1 MFNKFIVPVA
11 AAVLAASTTSP
22 LFAQTPIST
31 EQTDAAVRALAQVV
45 DDEFFDAERAHQI
58 SQDMI
63 SALENGDF
71 AAVTDAGELAAIVTE
86 MLSEEDRHFSVNYVG
101 MREVERVN
109 AAQAGGAS
117 GDGHAERDA
126 DPFAAMR
133 RQNFGFMGV
142 EILSGNIG
150 YIDLRSFAPIEPSIE
165 TATAALQFI
174 ANTDAVI
181 FDLRQNGGGAPSMV
195 QFLTSHFLDDSGETV
210 INTFVSRDYDEP
222 QLLMALTDHPAGYRP
237 NTPLV
242 VLTSGSTGSAGE
254 AFPYHL
260 KAMERATIIGE
271 STYGAGNPGDT
282 FLTETGFSIFVST
295 GSARNPITETN
306 WEGVGVQPHIA
317 VPAADALDTALLRLY
332 GELAETATN
341 PNQARTLNWA
351 AESLASQLNP
361 VTLSASDAARYA
373 GNFGIRRTWVE
384 DGEVLYQRGDANP
397 YTLIALG
404 DNRFKFPDDDRFRLV
419 FQFDSAGALTG
430 MDMLVADG
438 RVLANPVQN

>member
-1 MFNKFIVPVA
+1 MFDKIIVPVA
-11 AAVLAASTTSP
+11 AAVLAASTPTP

-31 EQTDAAVRALAQVV
+31 EETDLAVRALAQVV

-58 SQDMI
+58 SEDMI
-63 SALENGDF
+63 SALEDGQFAAITDADELA
-71 AAVTDAGELAAIVTE
+71 AAVTAL
-86 MLSEEDRHFSVNYVG
+86 LSEEDRHFTVNYAG
-101 MREVERVN
+101 MEEVERVN
-109 AAQAGGAS
+109 AMRAEGEAED
-117 GDGHAERDA
+117 GDYNGPG

-133 RQNFGFMGV
+133 LQNFGFMGV
-142 EILSGNIG
+142 EILAGNIG

-181 FDLRQNGGGAPSMV
+181 IDVRQNGGGAPSMV

-237 NTPLV
+237 NTPLI

-271 STYGAGNPGDT
+271 STYGAGNPGGQ
-282 FLTETGFSIFVST
+282 FLTDTGFAIFVST
-295 GSARNPITETN
+295 GSARNPIMETN
-306 WEGVGVQPHIA
+306 WEGVGVQPHID
-317 VPAADALDTALLRLY
+317 VPADEALDTALLRLY
-332 GELAETATN
+332 GELADSATS
-341 PNQARTLNWA
+341 PDQARTLNWA
-351 AESLASQLNP
+351 AEAMSAQLNP
-361 VTLSASDAARYA
+361 ITIPANEISRYA
-373 GNFGIRRTWVE
+373 GNFGMRGTRIE
-384 DGEVLYQRGDANP
+384 NGELVYQRGDANP

-404 DNRFKFPDDDRFRLV
+404 DDRFKFPDDDRFRLV
-419 FQFDSAGALTG
+419 FQFDDAGSLIG
-430 MDMLVADG
+430 MNMLVADG
-438 RVLANPVQN
+438 RVIANPIQN